1 MLQKH
6 LSGLLIA
13 TGIQFSKAAFL
24 VSQENTQSH
33 RYTYVLADCQLHMK
47 ILRRQHQLTCQMLGL
62 AQMEPR
68 ITKDTFP
75 IQVYGSLR
83 TKSSLPTSLPS
94 VEIARKLLQ
103 QRQAILWH
111 ENFDELC
118 QITKDG
124 ETMTYAAG
132 SIEVIVEQ
140 ETMSDL
146 IAKLMGQ
153 HVFKT
158 VTKDWIIYNSL
169 VALIPPILHIF
180 TLQSFIF

>member
-24 VSQENTQSH
+24 VSQENIQSH
-33 RYTYVLADCQLHMK
+33 RYTYVLADCQLHTK

-75 IQVYGSLR
+75 IQVYGQILEHEQHIYSGLSSLR

-124 ETMTYAAG
+124 ETMVD
-132 SIEVIVEQ
+132 EDVI
-140 ETMSDL
+140 SKRK
-146 IAKLMGQ
+146 A
-153 HVFKT
+153 
-158 VTKDWIIYNSL
+158 
-169 VALIPPILHIF
+169 
-180 TLQSFIF
+180 